1 MIQLFVNEREVVLPS
16 DFSFT
21 LIEENPEITNNGE
34 FTLDITLSLRNPQN
48 AIVFGFLNRI
58 NLATITKTAPAR
70 MIIDGSPRS
79 GTIII
84 STNTDIDV
92 IFQFVAGNSELNYI
106 AKNEKK
112 IWELEGWGTETA
124 IDFGKAFQ
132 SLNYPG
138 YGKYENTPVPP
149 FYFHTSWM
157 QNYVCTP
164 VKLGNVIANDYNLDM
179 NAISGDIVMQPYLL
193 YYINRLPELLGYSL
207 KSNILES
214 DTRAKKMF
222 LVNSVKSLNYADVL
236 PDMTISEFID
246 AIECFFNVLFY
257 VNAVDKSISIVR
269 LQSNISNKKEVIINK
284 VLDSF
289 TRDFSQTPKNSRFD
303 YTTVAYDFPDNDYFK
318 YHNLND
324 DILNKCKLIEYHN
337 PFFPSSIN
345 ENKLMIYRNIDT
357 TYDYFSRNS
366 GGLTPKIPLTSEQS
380 GTTIMCLINKFTPYG
395 DSRDKILTLKLCPSA
410 MFVNYVTIPAL
421 SGTTNASYQM
431 PLSSNDYFIPAEVG
445 FIDLVEKGEKD
456 VSRINII
463 EVSLYTGRIRLC
475 KSYDSIG
482 QVTETNYPL
491 SHNDIIMEPS
501 YANGFF
507 QAPESL
513 RLRGPLGIVTDYK
526 IQNVIDTDKEY
537 TFYMIDG
544 PDIRANNIFIINN
557 LKYMP
562 ITFERIKSEKQTTVK
577 GTFYR
582 MIK

>member
-1 MIQLFVNEREVVLPS
+1 
-16 DFSFT
+16 
-21 LIEENPEITNNGE
+21 
-34 FTLDITLSLRNPQN
+34 
-48 AIVFGFLNRI
+48 
-58 NLATITKTAPAR
+58 
-70 MIIDGSPRS
+70 
-79 GTIII
+79 
-84 STNTDIDV
+84 
-92 IFQFVAGNSELNYI
+92 
-106 AKNEKK
+106 
-112 IWELEGWGTETA
+112 
-124 IDFGKAFQ
+124 
-132 SLNYPG
+132 
-138 YGKYENTPVPP
+138 
-149 FYFHTSWM
+149 
-157 QNYVCTP
+157 
-164 VKLGNVIANDYNLDM
+164 
-179 NAISGDIVMQPYLL
+179 
-193 YYINRLPELLGYSL
+193 
-207 KSNILES
+207 
-214 DTRAKKMF
+214 
-222 LVNSVKSLNYADVL
+222 
-236 PDMTISEFID
+236 
-246 AIECFFNVLFY
+246 
-257 VNAVDKSISIVR
+257 
-269 LQSNISNKKEVIINK
+269 
-284 VLDSF
+284 
-289 TRDFSQTPKNSRFD
+289 
-303 YTTVAYDFPDNDYFK
+303 
-318 YHNLND
+318 
-324 DILNKCKLIEYHN
+324 
-337 PFFPSSIN
+337 
-345 ENKLMIYRNIDT
+345 MIYRNIDT